1 MVLYLLLISIKKDL
15 LMFNNLK
22 SLKILQSDTSMM
34 QLVRTYIVGAINLV
48 IGLTLT
54 YLFQFFVLTFIKFPL
69 RTYLTNVF
77 AFLIGV
83 IISYYLSRRVIFKF
97 SFFGGKLKEFLHFSY
112 TNLISLFVPNLIW
125 FIINYINDA
134 LQKDELWFLLITIL
148 INGAILPIKYL
159 IYKFFVFK
167 DSL

>member
-1 MVLYLLLISIKKDL
+1 
-15 LMFNNLK
+15 MFNK
-22 SLKILQSDTSMM
+22 IKALKIFQSDASIM
-34 QLVRTYIVGAINLV
+34 QLVRTYIVGAINLMV
-48 IGLTLT
+48 GLTLT
-54 YLFQFFVLTFIKFPL
+54 YVFQFFVLTFIEFPL

-83 IISYYLSRRVIFKF
+83 VIAYYLSRRIIFKL
-97 SFFGGKLKEFLHFSY
+97 SFLGGKIKEFLNFSY
-112 TNLISLFVPNLIW
+112 TNLISLFAPNLIW
-125 FIINYINDA
+125 FIINFINDA

>member
-1 MVLYLLLISIKKDL
+1 VLYLLLISIKKEL
-15 LMFNNLK
+15 KMFNNLK
-22 SLKILQSDTSMM
+22 SLKIFQSDTSMM
-34 QLVRTYIVGAINLV
+34 QLIRTYIVGAINLM

-54 YLFQFFVLTFIKFPL
+54 YVFQFFVLTFIEFPL
-69 RTYLTNVF
+69 RTYVTNVL

-83 IISYYLSRRVIFKF
+83 IVSYYLSRRIIFKF
-97 SFFGGKLKEFLHFSY
+97 SFFGGKLKEFLNFSY
-112 TNLISLFVPNLIW
+112 TNLISLFAPNIIW
-125 FIINYINDA
+125 FLINFINDA